1 MAEYNR
7 LVSFDFDG
15 TLIHTPTPETG
26 RGEWEKKTGLSWAG
40 RGWWG
45 NRESLNTNVFYPPV
59 NQWVY
64 NQFEKYLADDEN
76 YVFIATGRL
85 DRLKVSV
92 QKVLDLHGISCDLYC
107 NTGGDTF
114 NFKCHL
120 FETLIKNNP
129 KATELI
135 MFDDRHEHLHQ
146 FVNWAK
152 KQPIDVTIIDV
163 INKKTMI

>member
-1 MAEYNR
+1 MSKYLR

-15 TLIHTPTPETG
+15 TLIHTPTPESG
-26 RGEWEKKTGLSWAG
+26 KSEWEKKTGLSWAG

-45 NRESLNTNVFYPPV
+45 NKESLNTNVFYPPV

-64 NQFEKYLADDEN
+64 NYYEKYLQDEEN

-85 DRLKVSV
+85 HRLENSV

-114 NFKCHL
+114 NFKRHL

-129 KATELI
+129 NATELI
-135 MFDDRHEHLHQ
+135 MFDDRHEHLYQ
-146 FVNWAK
+146 FVEWAK
-152 KQPIDVTIIDV
+152 RQPITVKVIDV
-163 INKKTMI
+163 INKKTLI

>member
-1 MAEYNR
+1 MSKYTR

-26 RGEWEKKTGLSWAG
+26 RPEWEKKTGLSWAG

-45 NRESLNTNVFYPPV
+45 NAESLNTKVFYPPV

-64 NQFEKYLADDEN
+64 NHFEKYLLSDDN

-85 DRLKVSV
+85 HRLERSV
-92 QKVLDLHGISCDLYC
+92 KRVLALHNISCDLYC

-129 KATELI
+129 KTTELV
-135 MFDDRHEHLHQ
+135 MFDDGHEHLYQ
-146 FVNWAK
+146 FVEWAK
-152 KQPIDVTIIDV
+152 KQPIDVKIIDV
-163 INKKTMI
+163 VNKKILS